1 MPDGDDGDGRLGLLV
16 SSADRVLSRSFRAK
30 LLMVCLAG
38 AVSSVA
44 WEVIEAML
52 APVLTASWAS
62 DFHGHPTGTNATR
75 KQFACHM
82 VIIVEDGDA
91 EPTPSQQSTV

>member
-1 MPDGDDGDGRLGLLV
+1 MLV
-16 SSADRVLSRSFRAK
+16 SSADRVLSGSFRPK
-30 LLMVCLAG
+30 LRMVAG
-38 AVSSVA
+38 AVSGVA